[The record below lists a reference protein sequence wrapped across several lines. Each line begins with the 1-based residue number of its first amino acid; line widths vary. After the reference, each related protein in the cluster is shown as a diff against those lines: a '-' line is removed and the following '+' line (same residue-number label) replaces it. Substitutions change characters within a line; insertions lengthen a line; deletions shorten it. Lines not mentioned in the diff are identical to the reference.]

1 MTISA
6 VSSSVSGPAI
16 RSYFAVSLADGS
28 GLSWFGIIR
37 LGAVQAAI
45 GAIVMLTTSLLNR
58 VMVVEYSVA
67 AAIPAALVAWHYGVQ
82 LSRPLWGHKSDNS
95 LQRTTWIIAGLA
107 ILVFGALLAVNVTI
121 DMAQPGLSK
130 FLWGL
135 IAFAMIGLG
144 VGMSGT
150 ALLALLASR
159 VSDTRKPAAAAICWT
174 MMVAGIVIAAGIAGN
189 FLDPFT
195 EARLAIVSSMVALGA
210 FVLAAISLAG
220 VENGSVAVKSA
231 NARKT
236 SQPFET
242 VVREIWQDKEAR
254 RFTFFVFMSML
265 AYSMQDLIL
274 EPFAGFLFQMSPG
287 ESTKLAGVQHSGVL
301 AGMLLA
307 GLGGSLYT
315 KKFGANPK
323 LWIVS
328 GCAGSAFMLAG
339 LSISAGMADVWP
351 LKLNVF
357 GLGFAN
363 GVFAVA
369 AVSAMLG
376 LATEQTPDGK
386 GNREGARMGVW
397 GAAQAIGFG
406 LGGLAGAV
414 IVDVLRGITGEN
426 VTAFQIVFAAEA
438 VLFVAAALVATG
450 TNLIS
455 ITPRAEA
462 SHSNRQDEQTTQI
475 RKVIQS

>member
-1 MTISA
+1 MAITFGSGNKEGAGNAGSFFAISQ
-6 VSSSVSGPAI
+6 
-16 RSYFAVSLADGS
+16 ADGS

-58 VMVVEYSVA
+58 LMVVEYGVA

-82 LSRPLWGHKSDNS
+82 LSRPLWGHKSDQTS
-95 LQRTTWIIAGLA
+95 HRSSWIIAGLA
-107 ILVFGALLAVNVTI
+107 ILVIGSLLAVNVTI
-121 DMAQPGLSK
+121 MMTDPSIK
-130 FLWGL
+130 VFLWG
-135 IAFAMIGLG
+135 IISFALIGLG

-174 MMVAGIVIAAGIAGN
+174 MMVAGIVVAAAVTGA
-189 FLDPFT
+189 LLEPFS
-195 EARLAIVSSMVALGA
+195 EARLAMIASGV
-210 FVLAAISLAG
+210 VLAAFLLAAVSLAN
-220 VENGSVAVKSA
+220 VETSSKSV
-231 NARKT
+231 NAERSRKL
-236 SQPFET
+236 SQSFQN
-242 VVREIWQDKEAR
+242 VLHDIWHDEEAR
-254 RFTFFVFMSML
+254 RFTIFVFMSML

-274 EPFAGFLFQMSPG
+274 EPFAGFLFEMTPG
-287 ESTKLAGVQHSGVL
+287 QSTQLAGLQHSGVL

-315 KKFGANPK
+315 KKYGKNLK
-323 LWIVS
+323 LWIVG

-339 LSISAGMADVWP
+339 LSIAAGMADIWP
-351 LKLNVF
+351 LRLNVF

-376 LATEQTPDGK
+376 LASEPDANGQ
-386 GNREGARMGVW
+386 GSREGARMGVW

-406 LGGLAGAV
+406 LGGLLGAV
-414 IVDVLRGITGEN
+414 IVDFLRSFTGEN
-426 VTAFQIVFAAEA
+426 VTAFQIVFAIEA
-438 VLFVAAALVATG
+438 VLFVAAASVATG
-450 TNLIS
+450 TSLSKNTGSSRPAKQERHAQLQ
-455 ITPRAEA
+455 EV
-462 SHSNRQDEQTTQI
+462 I
-475 RKVIQS
+475 RP